1 MCDHITLDESAILAT
16 LRLTMNINEWKVNGK
31 KRWVV
36 DGKFNGKRRR
46 EQFRTKAQAE
56 AWVKAEDK
64 DTSSAAWWLDLSNG
78 DRVDVM
84 AALNRAKEDGFS
96 LLSAVETHSVRSR
109 GKTFLR
115 KMTLKEAI
123 GSTGKDN
130 RWKNDPNEQTFH
142 GFLGDKLLTNLSV
155 GSLNTL
161 RCGLENFMRFANPDL
176 QCNAVSPELVKSW
189 LLVGGDKEKHW
200 EPCTQKHYSGHVRN
214 LFNWLIRQDVVM
226 ENPVMRLEKINLDPF
241 DPYVLT
247 IDECRKTLNL
257 CREKHPE
264 VLPLLT
270 LNLFCGIRPSETRR
284 LKSGKGRGC
293 NFDWE
298 DNEVVF
304 KAKQTKTKMRR
315 FVEMSD
321 NCLAWLNLQELNL
334 PIVNANHKWDRF
346 LQNAKKALE
355 YEAWPHDCIRHSFC
369 SYGLRQSGNA
379 GKIALQAGHTEQV
392 MFRHYLKLVNKAD
405 AEKFWNIFPEKLA
418 A

>member
-1 MCDHITLDESAILAT
+1 
-16 LRLTMNINEWKVNGK
+16 MNINEWKVNGK

-46 EQFRTKAQAE
+46 EQFRTKGQAE
-56 AWVKAEDK
+56 AWLKAEDK
-64 DTSSAAWWLDLSNG
+64 DTSSTAWWLDLSNG

-96 LLSAVETHSVRSR
+96 LLSAVEAQAVHGR
-109 GKTFLR
+109 GKTHLK

-123 GSTGKDN
+123 GCAGKDR
-130 RWKNDPNEQTFH
+130 RWKNDPNEQKAY
-142 GFLGDKLLTNLSV
+142 GFLGDKVLGNIGR

-161 RCGLENFMRFANPDL
+161 RCGLENFMRFTGPTL
-176 QCNAVSPELVKSW
+176 QCSAVSPELIKSW
-189 LLVGGDKEKHW
+189 LLVGGDKEQHW
-200 EPCTQKHYSGHVRN
+200 EPVTQKLYRAHVRN
-214 LFNWLIRQDVVM
+214 LFNWCIRQDVVK
-226 ENPVMRLEKINLDPF
+226 ENPVEKLEKINLDPF

-247 IDECRKTLNL
+247 VDECTKILKL
-257 CREKHPE
+257 CREQHPE

-284 LKSGKGRGC
+284 LKSGKGRDC

-304 KAKQTKTKMRR
+304 QAKKTKTKMRR
-315 FVEMSD
+315 FVEMSE

-334 PIVNANHKWDRF
+334 PIVNANHKWHGF
-346 LQNAKKALE
+346 LQDARVKLG
-355 YEAWPHDCIRHSFC
+355 YEVWPHDCLRHSFC
-369 SYGLRQSGNA
+369 SYGLRHSENA
-379 GKIALQAGHTEQV
+379 AKVALQAGNTERV
-392 MFRHYLKLVNKAD
+392 LFRHYLKLVSKAN